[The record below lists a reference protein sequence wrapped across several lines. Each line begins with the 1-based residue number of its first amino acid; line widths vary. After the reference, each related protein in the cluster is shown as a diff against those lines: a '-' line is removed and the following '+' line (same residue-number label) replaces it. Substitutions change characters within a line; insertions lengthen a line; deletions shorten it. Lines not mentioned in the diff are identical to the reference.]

1 MTNSISTLTQD
12 PDEYEVEKIHCMQI
26 EKGGGT
32 LTKRGSASR
41 ITFLVKWADHKQ
53 KTWEPIESFEGGH
66 RTPGEQ
72 HPLIREFL
80 RQGTNLAKYRKM
92 KIAIASESKH
102 VSSVKRFI
110 KREESIHSISNLLD
124 VRLDENGDMEFLV
137 ESNGNFESSWQ
148 PMRHFPGGEKSNKAI
163 LDFLNL
169 ERNRRKYEDLKLEVV
184 RIKARKL
191 RKSGVSKISKNPKS
205 LKKESEKPKDPED
218 SKINE
223 VFDESKLENS
233 EEQEVQEIVKFLV
246 EKIKIEPKRRE
257 SEDSP
262 IENLRSGDQDSDIS
276 VFKDSENSVILNSEV
291 QSPSNLENQ
300 DPMLQNSES
309 PEFSVS
315 RGPEDAKGPKP
326 IIPETQT
333 LQNPIPPIPEVQN
346 LSERL
351 QNLLK
356 TWNGFP
362 EKQKEKYVN
371 SVFKKVGNQMKKE
384 DFEKPIGA
392 FDIWKMENEA
402 RFFEKFPKKNDKE
415 IGNLLEF
422 EWIFKMENSIKFAY
436 TLDSWDRV
444 MKIEQKGEKRLGKK
458 VFEVPTKIPKMF

>member
-26 EKGGGT
+26 EKGGGA

-41 ITFLVKWADHKQ
+41 ITFLVKWAEHKQ
-53 KTWEPIESFEGGH
+53 KTWEPIESFEDDRGKS
-66 RTPGEQ
+66 GEQ
-72 HPLIREFL
+72 HPLIQRFL

-92 KIAIASESKH
+92 KIAIASESKR
-102 VSSVKRFI
+102 VSSVKTSI
-110 KREESIHSISNLLD
+110 KREDSNDGISNLLD

-137 ESNGNFESSWQ
+137 ESNGDFENSWQ
-148 PMRHFPGGEKSNKAI
+148 PMSNFSGGEESNEAI

-169 ERNRRKYEDLKLEVV
+169 ERNQRKYEDLKLEVV
-184 RIKARKL
+184 RIKARKSK
-191 RKSGVSKISKNPKS
+191 KSGVSKIVKNPNSLEKELEKS
-205 LKKESEKPKDPED
+205 KGPED
-218 SKINE
+218 SKIDE
-223 VFDESKLENS
+223 VFEESKLENS

-246 EKIKIEPKRRE
+246 EKIKIEAKRRE

-276 VFKDSENSVILNSEV
+276 VFKDSEDSVFLNSEV
-291 QSPSNLENQ
+291 QSPSNQENR

-309 PEFSVS
+309 PEKS
-315 RGPEDAKGPKP
+315 
-326 IIPETQT
+326 IIPKTPI
-333 LQNPIPPIPEVQN
+333 LQNPFSPIPEAQN
-346 LSERL
+346 LPERL

-356 TWNGFP
+356 TWNEFP
-362 EKQKEKYVN
+362 EKQREKYIN
-371 SVFKKVGNQMKKE
+371 SVFRKVGNQMKKE
-384 DFEKPIGA
+384 DFEKPMGA

-402 RFFEKFPKKNDKE
+402 RFAEKFPKKNVEE

-422 EWIFKMENSIKFAY
+422 EWIFKMENSMKFAY

-458 VFEVPTKIPKMF
+458 DFEIPTKIPKMF

>member
-1 MTNSISTLTQD
+1 MTNSNSTLIQD

-41 ITFLVKWADHKQ
+41 ITFLVKWAEHKQ
-53 KTWEPIESFEGGH
+53 KTWEPIESFEDGH
-66 RTPGEQ
+66 GTPGEQ

-148 PMRHFPGGEKSNKAI
+148 PMSHFPGGEKSNKAI

-191 RKSGVSKISKNPKS
+191 RKSG
-205 LKKESEKPKDPED
+205 
-218 SKINE
+218 
-223 VFDESKLENS
+223 
-233 EEQEVQEIVKFLV
+233 
-246 EKIKIEPKRRE
+246 
-257 SEDSP
+257 
-262 IENLRSGDQDSDIS
+262 
-276 VFKDSENSVILNSEV
+276 
-291 QSPSNLENQ
+291 
-300 DPMLQNSES
+300 
-309 PEFSVS
+309 
-315 RGPEDAKGPKP
+315 
-326 IIPETQT
+326 
-333 LQNPIPPIPEVQN
+333 NPIPPIPEVQN
-346 LSERL
+346 LPERL

-371 SVFKKVGNQMKKE
+371 S
-384 DFEKPIGA
+384 KPIGA

-402 RFFEKFPKKNDKE
+402 RFSEKFPKKNDKE

>member
-1 MTNSISTLTQD
+1 MTNSISTLIQN

-26 EKGGGT
+26 ERGGGT

-41 ITFLVKWADHKQ
+41 ITFLVKWAEHKQ
-53 KTWEPIESFEGGH
+53 KTWEPIESFEDERGKS
-66 RTPGEQ
+66 GEQ

-92 KIAIASESKH
+92 KIAISSESKR
-102 VSSVKRFI
+102 VSSVNKSI
-110 KREESIHSISNLLD
+110 KREDSNDGISNLLD

-137 ESNGNFESSWQ
+137 ESNGDFENSWQ
-148 PMRHFPGGEKSNKAI
+148 PMSNFSGGEESNEAI

-169 ERNRRKYEDLKLEVV
+169 ERNLRKYEYLKLEVV
-184 RIKARKL
+184 RIKARKSK
-191 RKSGVSKISKNPKS
+191 KSGVSKIVKNPS
-205 LKKESEKPKDPED
+205 QLEKESENSGD

-223 VFDESKLENS
+223 VFEESKLENS

-246 EKIKIEPKRRE
+246 EKIKAESKRRE

-276 VFKDSENSVILNSEV
+276 VFKDSEDSVVLNSEV
-291 QSPSNLENQ
+291 SNLSNQENQ
-300 DPMLQNSES
+300 NPMLQNSES
-309 PEFSVS
+309 PEKS
-315 RGPEDAKGPKP
+315 
-326 IIPETQT
+326 IIPEAPT
-333 LQNPIPPIPEVQN
+333 LQNPISPIPEVQN
-346 LSERL
+346 LPERL

-356 TWNGFP
+356 TWNAFP
-362 EKQKEKYVN
+362 EKQREKYIN
-371 SVFKKVGNQMKKE
+371 SVFRKVGNQMKKE
-384 DFEKPIGA
+384 DFEKPMGA

-402 RFFEKFPKKNDKE
+402 RFSEKFPKKNVEE
-415 IGNLLEF
+415 IENLLEF

-458 VFEVPTKIPKMF
+458 DFEIPTKIPKMF